1 MALSKKHIER
11 QFIMSN
17 VSITLSQRGSIY
29 AYLQEGLSYGQIAL
43 RLHHSKSVIWN
54 EVHRL
59 TYYNPDKAQADEK
72 KKRSHCGRH
81 PILNGYTESIIY
93 NDLKL
98 KYPPEIIAHE
108 LHIAASSIYNW
119 IYKHRI
125 TGVTLSL
132 LPEHGLRRKR
142 KRDRRGH
149 FPIKR
154 LINERPA
161 DVNNRSLFGNWE
173 ADTIMSPRGKA
184 KPCLVTFIERKT
196 RLLWSMIIPNRTHK
210 SFAVAM
216 KIFMSHFKPYVK
228 SITTDHG
235 REFSHNYIQAMV
247 YHLRFY
253 FCHPYSPWERGTNER
268 MNRKLRGYF
277 PKGTNFNNVSQDEV
291 FDAVRQI
298 DTRPMEA
305 LNYRTAIQ
313 AFRDEINKLPN
324 RSKQS

>member
-1 MALSKKHIER
+1 MVLSKKHIER
-11 QFIMSN
+11 QFMMSN

-43 RLHHSKSVIWN
+43 RLHHPKSGIWY
-54 EVHRL
+54 EVHRMKH
-59 TYYNPDKAQADEK
+59 YDPDKAQADEER
-72 KKRSHCGRH
+72 KRSHCGRH
-81 PILNGYTESIIY
+81 SILNGSMASTIFNELMRH
-93 NDLKL
+93 D
-98 KYPPEIIAHE
+98 PPELIAHE
-108 LHIAASSIYNW
+108 LSIATSSIYNW
-119 IYKHRI
+119 IYRHWI
-125 TGVTLSL
+125 TGVSLNL

-142 KRDRRGH
+142 KRDHRGH

-154 LINERPA
+154 LISERPA
-161 DVNNRSLFGNWE
+161 DVNNRSQFGNWE

-184 KPCLVTFIERKT
+184 KPCLVTFVERKT

-216 KIFMSHFKPYVK
+216 KIFMRHFKPYVQ

-268 MNRKLRGYF
+268 MNRNLRGYF
-277 PKGTNFNNVSQDEV
+277 PKGTNFSKISQDEV
-291 FDAVRQI
+291 FEAVRQI
-298 DTRPMEA
+298 DSRPMEV
-305 LNYRTAIQ
+305 LNYKTAIQ
-313 AFRDEINKLPN
+313 AFRDEINKLHH